1 MGEKKDIIVFIDE
14 DEMVMELSSKVN
26 KLNATTVETQEDFK
40 KASEFLVATHATIKA
55 VEQFYDPELKEAQKE
70 KAAAEA
76 KRKAVDNQIKKL
88 TDPLSKAKEIVQ
100 ARLSAYL
107 QVERMREQERIRIE
121 NEKRAEVQQEATGP
135 TAPEVPS
142 EVVPPPVD
150 KVKVQGLR
158 EVEKW
163 SVEVV
168 DLSLVP
174 RDYLIFNQ
182 AKANSDVQTL
192 KDLFKVPG
200 LRAVKTVS
208 MVPTGR

>member
-1 MGEKKDIIVFIDE
+1 MGEKKDIIVFVDE
-14 DEMVMELSSKVN
+14 DEMVMELTSKVN
-26 KLNATTVETQEDFK
+26 KLNATTVETPEDFK
-40 KASEFLVATHATIKA
+40 QASEFLVATHATIKA
-55 VEQFYDPELKEAQKE
+55 VEAFYDPELKEAQKE

-100 ARLSAYL
+100 ARLSKYL
-107 QVERMREQERIRIE
+107 QEERMREQERIRIE
-121 NEKRAEVQQEATGP
+121 NERKALEAQQEAK
-135 TAPEVPS
+135 APEVPS
-142 EVVPPPVD
+142 EIAPPPVE

-163 SVEVV
+163 SVELV

-192 KDLFKVPG
+192 KDLFQVPG
-200 LRAVKTVS
+200 LKAVKTVS